1 LTVDVLLD
9 THAALWWA
17 EADPEL
23 SDSALTVI
31 NDAANTAWF
40 SVASAWELSTKV
52 RAGRLSL
59 DVGKLVDQLT
69 RNGIRLLGIG
79 VDDAIGAG
87 SLEWAHKDPFDRMLV
102 AQCQRLG
109 FQLVSRDETIQQ
121 FLADVI
127 AA

>member
-1 LTVDVLLD
+1 VDLLLD

-17 EADPEL
+17 EGDPEL

-40 SVASAWELSTKV
+40 SVASAWELSIKV

-59 DVGKLVDQLT
+59 DLAKLVDQLT

-102 AQCQRLG
+102 AQSQRLG
-109 FQLVSRDETIQQ
+109 YQLVSRDEAIQQ

>member
-1 LTVDVLLD
+1 VDLLLD

-17 EADPEL
+17 EGDPEL

-40 SVASAWELSTKV
+40 SVASAWELSIKV

-59 DVGKLVDQLT
+59 DVAKLVDQLT

-102 AQCQRLG
+102 AQSQRLG
-109 FQLVSRDETIQQ
+109 YQLVSRDEAIQQ

>member
-1 LTVDVLLD
+1 MDVLLD

-17 EADPEL
+17 EGDPEL

-40 SVASAWELSTKV
+40 SVASAWELSIKV

-59 DVGKLVDQLT
+59 DVAKLVDQLT

-102 AQCQRLG
+102 AQSQRLG
-109 FQLVSRDETIQQ
+109 YQLVSRDEAIQQ

>member
-40 SVASAWELSTKV
+40 SVASAWELSIKV

-102 AQCQRLG
+102 AQSQRLG
-109 FQLVSRDETIQQ
+109 YQLVSRDEAIQQ

>member
-1 LTVDVLLD
+1 LTVNVLLD

-17 EADPEL
+17 EGDPEL

-40 SVASAWELSTKV
+40 SVASAWELSIKV

-59 DVGKLVDQLT
+59 DVAKLVDQLT

-102 AQCQRLG
+102 AQSKRLG
-109 FQLVSRDETIQQ
+109 YQLVSRDEAIQQ
-121 FLADVI
+121 FLGDVI

>member
-40 SVASAWELSTKV
+40 SVASAWELAIKV

-102 AQCQRLG
+102 AQSQRLG
-109 FQLVSRDETIQQ
+109 YQLVSRDEAIQQ